1 MASVTV
7 VLKKSK
13 TDAKGTAPVYVRIA
27 DRDRTLYWSLG
38 ERIRPSQWNGPKEE
52 VRSNH
57 KRADD
62 LNKLIRDKKALL
74 QDEIYRRKADG
85 EEPAAD
91 ELKALLEGKRRDL
104 DFLAFGERI
113 VSDFEAQGKIST
125 SRRYRSILKKLRAY
139 VRGPLPFDRVTPTLL
154 REYETH
160 LVSHYGNR
168 PNTVASNFRA
178 LRSILYKA
186 IREGHASQADNP
198 FFQFKIRRERADRT
212 KLSPEQI
219 GAIEA
224 LDLGEGTLLW
234 HVRNYFLFSF
244 YCAGVRF
251 KDLCLLK
258 WADVRADSKGL
269 RLVYKMSKTGTKKS
283 VRLFD
288 PAARILDFYRP
299 DVTPQ
304 PGAYVFPLLE
314 SDKAYTPREL
324 ANRVGARNALVNK
337 YLKKLADKAEIPAN
351 VSFHISRHSFA
362 DYARQQNWDVY
373 SISNALGHTNIKVTE
388 NYLKGF
394 DEDALDEKMGSLELF
409 QPR

>member
-27 DRDRTLYWSLG
+27 DRNRTLYWSLG
-38 ERIRPSQWNGPKEE
+38 ERIRPSQWNGLKEE
-52 VRSNH
+52 VRSSH

-62 LNKLIRDKKALL
+62 LNKLIRDKTALL
-74 QDEIYRRKADG
+74 QNEIYRRKAEG

-91 ELKALLEGKRRDL
+91 ELKALLEGKRTGL

-113 VSDFEAQGKIST
+113 VSDFESQGKIST

-139 VRGPLPFDRVTPTLL
+139 VRGPLSFERVTPTFL

-178 LRSILYKA
+178 IRSILYKA
-186 IREGHASQADNP
+186 IREGYASQAENP

-212 KLSPEQI
+212 KLSPKQI
-219 GAIEA
+219 LALEA
-224 LDLGEGTLLW
+224 LDLSEGSLLW

-251 KDLCLLK
+251 RDLCLLK
-258 WADVRADSKGL
+258 WENVREEEKGL
-269 RLVYKMSKTGTKKS
+269 RLVYKMSKTGSKKS
-283 VRLFD
+283 IRLFD
-288 PAARILDFYRP
+288 PAREILDFYRP
-299 DVTPQ
+299 DGPLRSD
-304 PGAYVFPLLE
+304 AYVFPLLD
-314 SDKAYTPREL
+314 SDKPYTPREL
-324 ANRVGARNALVNK
+324 TNRVGARNALVNK
-337 YLKKLADKAEIPAN
+337 YLKKLAAKAEIPAN
-351 VSFHISRHSFA
+351 VSFHVSRHSFA
-362 DYARQQNWDVY
+362 DYARRQGWDVY
-373 SISNALGHTNIKVTE
+373 SIGNALAHGGLKATE
-388 NYLKGF
+388 HYLKGF
-394 DEDALDEKMGSLELF
+394 DEDALDDKMGSLELF
-409 QPR
+409 RAR